1 MLWKIIFVTCCAVL
15 LVKADMK
22 SDVDVFNKN
31 YNRNQRNAR
40 DYLLR
45 SFDVV
50 PSNFVRI
57 LLLPSSHKIKEK
69 IQEKEHL
76 LLLILHIPIL
86 EIS

>member
-1 MLWKIIFVTCCAVL
+1 MLWKLIISIVCCVA

-22 SDVDVFNKN
+22 KDVDVFNVN

-50 PSNFVRI
+50 PSNFV
-57 LLLPSSHKIKEK
+57 S
-69 IQEKEHL
+69 IQL
-76 LLLILHIPIL
+76 V
-86 EIS
+86 